1 MMIMTMTMETMKTII
16 SRKDLNYMA
25 QVIMRILKEK
35 TILMNMI

>member
-1 MMIMTMTMETMKTII
+1 MMIMIMTMETMKTII